1 MLSYYKFRKI
11 SNYFFESL
19 PKLTFF
25 FTVFG
30 FAFLWC
36 YLKNIEKLDFFV
48 QMNISSYG
56 LFSILLF
63 FMIFGIYMCLPF
75 FSIDFFLNVYRT
87 GKGNEFLYSINQSMM
102 ILFFLVLL
110 FLYDFDVYDRET
122 KSLTVILIFILIILF
137 TISFIFNI
145 GNKNKKEF
153 FMLTINSL
161 FFSVLFVAPLLFI
174 TRVVNDDMGLF
185 IFIILYLA
193 FLIISNF
200 LSLKEKHAFTKFI
213 MCVLFIIAIS
223 LISDGFKLQRIVL
236 KPIGIAQYPEQSG
249 WYAVRNKYFLNY
261 MNRNYSIKYQK
272 NADGSENYIYGYLI
286 LNIGNVRVICPDNLE
301 DSSESQDKIDFSQC
315 LTLTSE
321 DIKFMGKKEPF
332 GEIQQ

>member
-19 PKLTFF
+19 PKITFF

-110 FLYDFDVYDRET
+110 FLHDFDVYDRET

-153 FMLTINSL
+153 LMLTINSL

-249 WYAVRNKYFLNY
+249 WYAVRNKYFLN
-261 MNRNYSIKYQK
+261 
-272 NADGSENYIYGYLI
+272 
-286 LNIGNVRVICPDNLE
+286 
-301 DSSESQDKIDFSQC
+301 
-315 LTLTSE
+315 
-321 DIKFMGKKEPF
+321 
-332 GEIQQ
+332 

>member
-145 GNKNKKEF
+145 ENKNKKEF
-153 FMLTINSL
+153 LMLTINSL

>member
-110 FLYDFDVYDRET
+110 FLHDFDVYDRET

-137 TISFIFNI
+137 TVSFIFNI
-145 GNKNKKEF
+145 ENKNKKEF
-153 FMLTINSL
+153 LMLTINSL

-249 WYAVRNKYFLNY
+249 WYAVKNKYFLNY

-272 NADGSENYIYGYLI
+272 NSDGSENYIYGYLI

>member
-36 YLKNIEKLDFFV
+36 YLKNIEKLYFFV

-110 FLYDFDVYDRET
+110 FLHDFDVYDRET

-145 GNKNKKEF
+145 ENKNKKEF
-153 FMLTINSL
+153 LMLTINSL

-249 WYAVRNKYFLNY
+249 WYAVKNKYFLNY

-272 NADGSENYIYGYLI
+272 NSDGSENYIYGYLI

-332 GEIQQ
+332 GEIK

>member
-19 PKLTFF
+19 SKLTFF

-110 FLYDFDVYDRET
+110 FLHDFDVYDRET
-122 KSLTVILIFILIILF
+122 KYLTVILIFILIILF

-145 GNKNKKEF
+145 ENKNKKEF
-153 FMLTINSL
+153 LMLTINSL

-185 IFIILYLA
+185 IFIILYLV

-249 WYAVRNKYFLNY
+249 WYAVKNKYFLNY

-272 NADGSENYIYGYLI
+272 NSDGSENYIYGYLI

>member
-1 MLSYYKFRKI
+1 MLSYHKFRKI
-11 SNYFFESL
+11 INYFFENI

-63 FMIFGIYMCLPF
+63 FMILGIYMCIPF

-110 FLYDFDVYDRET
+110 FLHDFDVYDRET

-137 TISFIFNI
+137 TISFLFNI
-145 GNKNKKEF
+145 ENKNKKEF
-153 FMLTINSL
+153 LMLSINSL

-200 LSLKEKHAFTKFI
+200 LSLKEKHAFMKFI
-213 MCVLFIIAIS
+213 MCVLFIVVIS

-301 DSSESQDKIDFSQC
+301 DGSESQDKIDFSQC

>member
-19 PKLTFF
+19 PKITFF

-110 FLYDFDVYDRET
+110 FLHDFDVYDRET

-301 DSSESQDKIDFSQC
+301 DSNESQDKIDFSQC

>member
-110 FLYDFDVYDRET
+110 FLHDFDVYDRET
-122 KSLTVILIFILIILF
+122 KSLTVISIFILIILF

-145 GNKNKKEF
+145 ENKNKKEF
-153 FMLTINSL
+153 LMLTINSL

>member
-110 FLYDFDVYDRET
+110 FLHDFDVYDRET

-301 DSSESQDKIDFSQC
+301 DSNESQDKIDFSQC

>member
-19 PKLTFF
+19 PKITFF

-110 FLYDFDVYDRET
+110 FLHDFDVYDRET

-249 WYAVRNKYFLNY
+249 WYAVKNKYFLNY

-272 NADGSENYIYGYLI
+272 NSDGSENYIYGYLI